1 MNLWFQGVSIG
12 TIKTKEN
19 VCCVQFPSD
28 SGRSLA
34 FGSADHR
41 VYYYD
46 LRNPK
51 LPLCTMIG
59 HTKTVS
65 YVRFVDSSTLV
76 SSSTDN
82 TLKLWDLS
90 MSVSGV
96 NEAPV
101 HSFMGHTNL
110 KVQILLE
117 LCFISTPALL
127 DNKHIS
133 VLALCFRTLSDYRS
147 LMAI

>member
-1 MNLWFQGVSIG
+1 M
-12 TIKTKEN
+12 
-19 VCCVQFPSD
+19 CCVQFPSD

-65 YVRFVDSSTLV
+65 NVRFVDSSTLV

-110 KVQILLE
+110 KVPVENFASFQ
-117 LCFISTPALL
+117 ALL
-127 DNKHIS
+127 F
-133 VLALCFRTLSDYRS
+133 FR
-147 LMAI
+147 

>member
-1 MNLWFQGVSIG
+1 MVFQGVSIG
-12 TIKTKEN
+12 TIKTKAN

-34 FGSADHR
+34 FGSADHK

-46 LRNPK
+46 LRKPK

-59 HTKTVS
+59 HNKTVS
-65 YVRFVDSSTLV
+65 NVRFVDSSTLV

-90 MSVSGV
+90 MSNSGV
-96 NEAPV
+96 NETPL
-101 HSFMGHTNL
+101 HSFMGHTNA
-110 KVQILLE
+110 KVPNLFE
-117 LCFISTPALL
+117 FRFFRFISRPVSMIIT
-127 DNKHIS
+127 HIS
-133 VLALCFRTLSDYRS
+133 VLAMCVELRRIIGL
-147 LMAI
+147 